1 MYAYGRIFQTQPQ
14 PPNQMPQC
22 AQTQAHAHAHA
33 HAQAITATTAT
44 IAATKPGP
52 GTLDHANDGVH

>member
-1 MYAYGRIFQTQPQ
+1 MYAYGRIFQTQ
-14 PPNQMPQC
+14 NQMPQC
-22 AQTQAHAHAHA
+22 AQTHAQA